1 MRNILFICVGNS
13 GRSQMAEAFFNHLMI
28 GSRAISAGTEPAG
41 SVDPIVAELMAEIGI
56 DISHQ
61 KPKLVTTEMIETA
74 DRVISMGCGVE
85 ESCSANLMITEDWG
99 LDDPKGQARGEIA
112 EIRDKIQNRVKKL
125 LAEMSA
131 EK

>member
-1 MRNILFICVGNS
+1 MQNILFVCVGNS
-13 GRSQMAEAFFNHLMI
+13 GRSQMAEAFFNHLMK

-56 DISHQ
+56 DISHH

-85 ESCSANLMITEDWG
+85 ESCSANLMIIEDWG